1 MVSSSSLP
9 VQQPIASA
17 TPAAS
22 VGAVKRLRHQD
33 TGGWCVLYSLFN
45 ACHHALH
52 RPLPKVLQATLRA
65 NLGPFCDLRQ
75 LGFALHRKKSPVD
88 LRKLKTLALTGVAP
102 LQWVLRQT
110 AGLFL
115 VADHA
120 HCVAVDCRRQ
130 RVYDCAEAF
139 PLALSPD
146 VLSQR
151 CGIDVLGDLVA
162 VRAVRSR

>member
-1 MVSSSSLP
+1 
-9 VQQPIASA
+9 
-17 TPAAS
+17 
-22 VGAVKRLRHQD
+22 
-33 TGGWCVLYSLFN
+33 LYSLFN

-65 NLGPFCDLRQ
+65 NLGPFCDLTK
-75 LGFALHRKKSPVD
+75 LGAVLDDLGKKSPVD
-88 LRKLKTLALTGVAP
+88 LRKLKTLTLTGVTP

-130 RVYDCAEAF
+130 RVYDCAEEF
-139 PLALSPD
+139 PLPLALD
-146 VLSQR
+146 VLSQQCR
-151 CGIDVLGDLVA
+151 LDVRGGFLT
-162 VRAVRSR
+162 VRAVVSSRRRR

>member
-9 VQQPIASA
+9 AQQPTAGA

-22 VGAVKRLRHQD
+22 VGAVKPLPYQD

-45 ACHHALH
+45 ACHH

-65 NLGPFCDLRQ
+65 NLGPVSDLKKLSVALDS
-75 LGFALHRKKSPVD
+75 LGKKSPVG
-88 LRKLKTLALTGVAP
+88 LRKIPTKTLGGATP

-110 AGLFL
+110 TGLFL
-115 VADHA
+115 VADHV

-130 RVYDCAEAF
+130 RVYDCAEEF
-139 PLALSPD
+139 PLALSAGT
-146 VLSQR
+146 LAST
-151 CGIDVLGDLVA
+151 CGLDLA
-162 VRAVRSR
+162 SGGATIRAVVHR